1 MACNYSN
8 KFLPLVLS
16 MAESFEG
23 NEEAFKAHLAG
34 LFTNPE
40 VAIQD
45 AAGLITFESEVK
57 EQKSTDHKAP
67 VRLNTRQATIG
78 VQSGSSISS
87 AYLGRSDAYSE
98 MIKNFRRKILELS
111 RIQIDF
117 TTGSVKSFDSNASG
131 SVDGL
136 SQLNENLFN
145 YKLELIERILTETDD
160 LEALAT
166 IKEWLDNGIKTQ
178 DWDYVNSILNTL
190 IGQIKM
196 YESIPDK
203 AYDAYVILMNF
214 DKLLK
219 QECPYIE
226 VDSRYDDKES
236 IQKYKYVGANVS
248 HFTGWTS
255 SEFANSMDQASMLV
269 KAILDYI
276 PEVNEYGP
284 IDGSSIG
291 LSGFYS
297 VMTALRNTLLY
308 HAEGELL
315 ELRKNLIKGVK
326 VDMVKLIDAYIDY
339 LQSPSQNTGNVSS
352 FYDSHKTYLIGKLN
366 GIRNFIF
373 DSNIDKE
380 LKDIFNN
387 MFFKNVQMSYVAYTY
402 DPYTE
407 EFGGTDLK
415 ASAINQQTYGL
426 SGTIASAIY
435 NFRTNPDSFQ
445 TLVNSQPY
453 KGQNPKYLIK
463 SKNRSTGELTLI
475 YKGKTFSFGQK
486 SITTDF
492 DLQEFKDIFFDL
504 FGYIIP
510 DNYVDVSKQI
520 NGDNSDFRTELGEVL
535 RLGLQGPLNWGR
547 LRYDDD
553 RNFPSNI
560 NDWYTTFAKV
570 GKIIS
575 TIYGADTVNVIKNVN
590 KKNNLPLYGLTS
602 LAYNFPFI
610 MWNHMDDDSE
620 KNIYAD
626 SFLFDKVDPVTGTV
640 VSRSIV
646 GEPKVRSEV
655 MYNGKLKS
663 TSKMTVAEVAKLSIL
678 DDFYRNL
685 TDDNADHIYIQNATF
700 ADKGTHFLVNYNL
713 NTAIGPNGETL
724 KQLIDDHM
732 SKADP
737 NSTEMFKLMQETRAR
752 RIIQLVDNILADYSK
767 VFGRSFNELSDITA
781 YIAENNLSHN
791 AVRRAFVEKNVDFYE
806 EVHLSKGKVN
816 ETIALYYD
824 TFTDPKKL
832 ADRLDNERKKFV
844 ADLKSNRVEF
854 SIHLDS
860 ISKKIGN
867 KYKDWVNPDGSLILS
882 KEINGRTVLH
892 PVLEGYFMS
901 NDLLSN
907 EYNEVMIGGVYCH
920 SKNTESS
927 RLIAQ
932 IKRSVIFGATMHSF
946 AQGLENGVAEEVKI
960 ACMPD
965 VQAYVQNLV
974 GTEQTNDS
982 MDGSGLCTMLQARL
996 ESNSLLDARVGYDK
1010 KSIGHD
1016 IDSKY
1021 GRPSLLKWA
1030 VYAMTNARR
1039 RIAYGSNI
1047 SQEILCRKAYSA
1059 GNIDLTTEELNSI
1072 LKQIGPVYFKDTE
1085 KTGKYFKII
1094 SIKVDPETGVIKR
1107 ALQEVTSNGTEMNR
1121 ITSDSIQLTNTLWDI
1136 DQVFGGAWA
1145 MKFENDTL
1153 EYSESNVDAL
1163 ESYVVKHQDAKTK
1176 QIGYI
1181 VNKSAMKVGIGNLNT
1196 EDSWTDNSKFSTITM
1211 RTRYLGIQM
1220 DAEHHLDEAEVTEM
1234 TQMISALSENGYT
1247 SEIVNSI
1254 YTDIG
1259 NVIMEALKQYDT
1271 VIQSGDS
1278 KALYKLLG
1286 EVFIKSFENNDRD
1299 TLGLAQ
1305 AFVLKATQ
1313 ALKEAGSDFRL
1324 PFSAET
1330 VSGLFM
1336 STVSSMLN
1344 KKGIRRKYEGF
1355 AGVLTPSYNMM
1366 QYYRVAGQTMMYD
1379 RFTDLV
1385 REKGITSYN
1394 TTSITQSVPTT
1405 KIISGGQTGVDT
1417 IGLEVGRELGLQT
1430 GGTATP
1436 GFIRESGVDS
1446 YDRESLQSLF
1456 GLTEI
1461 SPELQAGKTGREF
1474 YLPRTEQNVLNSDAT
1489 VYFASDPNSA
1499 GRIATERFARAHD
1512 KKFIVNPT
1520 AEQLRKWLIDNNI
1533 KTLNVAGNR
1542 GSKLGQNNVADVLRA
1557 ALDDSATSKA
1567 INKVWINN
1575 ELNPF
1580 LEEIPS
1586 DQVDFEDTVVIFNTD
1601 IHGNVIRGTERIMYI
1616 QSFSQ
1621 YDEFKHMNMTGK
1633 KVYNFTSRPKNLKA
1647 TNTKFKVAGVQHSV
1661 YELDSVRAMFYHK
1674 QGINPEFVTALL
1686 NSRGYTAVE
1695 SDKMFGTLQKI
1706 VQRDLRHLEKGRS
1719 IQRISVLKDGSYT
1732 VSEFT
1737 ATDVQVTPAE
1747 LITGR
1752 YHAKEFMMDSHDNI
1766 SDIMAK
1772 GELYFEDKLKT
1783 KYNFTE
1789 DEPVWAEM
1797 TLFSESGE
1805 RYLVKTISENEKMTW
1820 MSEHGEFVNDSN
1832 VEEINGSYYIEDKEI
1847 IESEGIKFYK
1857 HKDKDGLIWNVIL
1870 VDSEETKQDLYR
1882 SNFFEFYR
1890 NMYADRQLQNQEK
1903 QDFERR
1909 ISRRAKL
1916 MFESFKRQRKML
1928 GTRIPT
1934 QAMQSFMPMEIVGY
1948 TDSEVNDVYVPVQ
1961 QFFLQGSD
1969 LDIDKVYLLGYGVNE
1984 SGKIQINSKLAE
1996 IAEYDY
2002 DDLMRLLPPN
2012 GKKYE
2017 RSQVMNTDSYILD
2030 GSRLSTE
2037 SFIDIINDVIKSG
2050 KSKVFITTTDPQAD
2064 VFMRQLNTHTRTKL
2078 SDSAIDAAIKN
2089 QVVHNVLKVA
2099 SNAEN
2104 QVIAQISVDAAT
2116 VDLKAAAKT
2125 SHLAAYEKTI
2135 TSDNPLTVFTMQV
2148 QNMVGREV
2156 IGVTA
2161 VALKQFFAKTA
2172 FYNDKINR
2180 YVEECIKNPSR
2191 IKEYTDRLLQLVVKN
2206 NPLTGKQTVFAN
2218 LNFLDVIDAINEGK
2232 IEDVDIDL
2240 YGFKKLSTLMAWL
2253 QAEADKNDAALTIS
2267 GILTL
2272 ATDNAK
2278 ELILSKLNATSAL
2291 VDIYTYLTALG
2302 TDTKTIADI
2311 MISGSFTYIA
2321 KLQEGDLFNSFT
2333 NNITIENAIRFYLGD
2348 YNMNIDQKILYGLFG
2363 VSKKSDLKS
2372 ALYDS
2377 DKVNSAIQKCLDGLK
2392 KKKEQEAEL
2401 RAWRR
2406 EQAENGQDLSEEFDQ
2421 QPEVDMSDLPTDE
2434 RGNVIIPPPDITTL
2448 SAPDIHKVIAFLNE
2462 CLKRNDNRATYA
2474 LDKQVDENLTLILNL
2489 VLPGVK
2495 EQSMM
2500 GKMAGINQGIKTKAF
2515 DKISFKQNIENYIT
2529 GAYETSLKNQLKNIE
2544 LRLKQLSKELNN
2556 PRTDP
2561 AVKENLNRELTMLKQ
2576 QEESIQQQ
2584 LKNLVPFDFYKF
2596 ILDKTYQN
2604 NWIKIMGQIKHTDNI
2619 LEIIVNVPH
2628 FKQMLHTWAIDETL
2642 LRRSS
2647 VRFNLERHL
2656 LDQIKPNQT
2665 HTFKELEFN
2674 QVKQYVNDHL
2684 ILNWLFDNG
2693 FSINIDQD
2701 QIDNYN
2707 IEVYDAAGIPTSAK
2721 AGEFKLDSIMNI
2733 DSFKHLMETW
2743 IVPELKKRFG
2753 DNAFLQALTQT
2764 SDQTKSGVKTYL
2776 KLPIPMMDI
2785 DKSVELE
2792 TKYNQYLM
2800 AFDEISTQ
2808 MFAGMKI
2815 ADLFYLYNLIVNKD
2829 SFGQKSM
2836 TRLFENLVNSNKG
2849 SFLVNS
2855 YNEWIANLDASGD
2868 FSRLQM
2874 DPEDLKGRIS
2884 QYVPESKIEGE
2895 LDGIMTKDSCFEVPH
2910 LAKSPIRITTRK
2922 TIDPQPQIQAP
2933 TLMVLKDILP
2943 PFVMKNYSD
2952 DLSSGSEVKLLS
2964 DEDWDDA
2971 FMGHDYLDENR
2982 DFLRKQKSFIY
2993 NGELYINID
3002 NASFGDMVHEWAH
3015 IILAQMKWS
3024 SDPQIRDKYYEI
3036 VSKVVDHPRFNDI
3049 AQNYPWANG
3058 SDLQEEVLVNLF
3070 QMYLQNKVFTEDNIL
3085 KELGMLSSKNFVDSY
3100 DGLIELVEQT
3110 FIINVDQNISLE
3122 DATLSDMVQLFGS
3135 GFYDQYLR
3143 HDNSYVLKKHQKVSA
3158 MKDQMIKDETLK
3170 MICK

>member
-16 MAESFEG
+16 MAKSFEG
-23 NEEAFKAHLAG
+23 NEEAFKAHLAS

-45 AAGLITFESEVK
+45 AAGLITFESEVR

-78 VQSGSSISS
+78 VQGGSSISS

-203 AYDAYVILMNF
+203 AYDAYVMLMNF

-226 VDSRYDDKES
+226 IDSRYNDKES

-284 IDGSSIG
+284 IEGSSIG

-315 ELRKNLIKGVK
+315 QLRKNLIKGAK
-326 VDMVKLIDAYIDY
+326 VDMVELIDAYIAY

-373 DSNIDKE
+373 NSNIDKE

-402 DPYTE
+402 DPYSE

-445 TLVNSQPY
+445 TLVNSQPH

-463 SKNRSTGELTLI
+463 SKNRSTGELTLT
-475 YKGKTFSFGQK
+475 YKGKTFSFGPK

-492 DLQEFKDIFFDL
+492 DLQEFKDVFFDL

-510 DNYVDVSKQI
+510 DNYIDVSKQI
-520 NGDNSDFRTELGEVL
+520 NGDASDFRTELGEIL

-547 LRYDDD
+547 LKYDDD

-570 GKIIS
+570 GKVIS
-575 TIYGADTVNVIKNVN
+575 TIYGADTVNVIKNVS

-620 KNIYAD
+620 NNIYTD
-626 SFLFDKVDPVTGTV
+626 SFLFDKVDPVTGAV

-663 TSKMTVAEVAKLSIL
+663 TSKLTVAEVAKLSIL

-713 NTAIGPNGETL
+713 NTPIGPNGETL
-724 KQLIDDHM
+724 KQLIDAHM
-732 SKADP
+732 KSANP
-737 NSTEMFKLMQETRAR
+737 NSTVMFNLMYETRAK
-752 RIIQLVDNILADYSK
+752 RIIQLVDNILSDYSK
-767 VFGRSFNELSDITA
+767 VFGQPFNELSDITT
-781 YIAENNLSHN
+781 YIAKNNLSHD
-791 AVRRAFVEKNVDFYE
+791 AVRRAFIAKGVDFYE

-1047 SQEILCRKAYSA
+1047 SQETLCRKAYSA
-1059 GNIDLTTEELNSI
+1059 GTIELTTEELNSI

-1107 ALQEVTSNGTEMNR
+1107 ALQEVTANGTEING
-1121 ITSDSIQLTNTLWDI
+1121 ITSDSIQLTNTLWDV

-1196 EDSWTDNSKFSTITM
+1196 EDSWTDDSEFSTITM

-1259 NVIMEALKQYDT
+1259 NVIMEALKRYDT

-1366 QYYRVAGQTMMYD
+1366 QYYRVGGQTMMYE
-1379 RFTDLV
+1379 RFADLV
-1385 REKGITSYN
+1385 REKGI
-1394 TTSITQSVPTT
+1394 QQDPV
-1405 KIISGGQTGVDT
+1405 TG
-1417 IGLEVGRELGLQT
+1417 
-1430 GGTATP
+1430 
-1436 GFIRESGVDS
+1436 
-1446 YDRESLQSLF
+1446 
-1456 GLTEI
+1456 
-1461 SPELQAGKTGREF
+1461 K
-1474 YLPRTEQNVLNSDAT
+1474 
-1489 VYFASDPNSA
+1489 SA
-1499 GRIATERFARAHD
+1499 
-1512 KKFIVNPT
+1512 VN
-1520 AEQLRKWLIDNNI
+1520 R
-1533 KTLNVAGNR
+1533 
-1542 GSKLGQNNVADVLRA
+1542 
-1557 ALDDSATSKA
+1557 A
-1567 INKVWINN
+1567 INDIYIDG

-1580 LEEIPS
+1580 LDGNITA
-1586 DQVDFEDTVVIFNTD
+1586 DQIDFEDTVVIFNTD
-1601 IHGNVIRGTERIMYI
+1601 LHGNIIRGTERIMYI

-1621 YDEFKHMNMTGK
+1621 YDEFKHMDMTGK

-1661 YELDSVRAMFYHK
+1661 YELDSVRAMFYYK
-1674 QGINPEFVTALL
+1674 QGINSEFVAALL
-1686 NSRGYTAVE
+1686 NSRGYAAVE

-1706 VQRDLRHLEKGRS
+1706 VQKDLRHLEKGKE
-1719 IQRISVLKDGSYT
+1719 IQRISVLKDGSYV
-1732 VSEFT
+1732 VSEFK

-1752 YHAKEFMMDSHDNI
+1752 YHAKEFMMDSHDNV
-1766 SDIMAK
+1766 SDVMEK

-1832 VEEINGSYYIEDKEI
+1832 IEEINGSYYIEDKEI
-1847 IESEGIKFYK
+1847 IESDGIKFYK

-1882 SNFFEFYR
+1882 SDFFEFYR
-1890 NMYADRQLQNQEK
+1890 NMYTDRQSQKREER
-1903 QDFERR
+1903 DFEQR

-2017 RSQVMNTDSYILD
+2017 RSQVMDTDSYVLD

-2078 SDSAIDAAIKN
+2078 SDSAVDAAIKN

-2180 YVEECIKNPSR
+2180 YTEECIKNPFR
-2191 IKEYTDRLLQLVVKN
+2191 ILEYTDRLLQLVVKN
-2206 NPLTGKQTVFAN
+2206 NPLTGQQTVFAN

-2232 IEDVDIDL
+2232 IPDIDIDL

-2333 NNITIENAIRFYLGD
+2333 NNISIENTIRFYLGD

-2372 ALYDS
+2372 ALYDN
-2377 DKVNSAIQKCLDGLK
+2377 DKVKSAIQKCLDGLK

-2406 EQAENGQDLSEEFDQ
+2406 EQAENGQDMSEEFDQ

-2462 CLKRNDNRATYA
+2462 CLKRNDNRAIYA
-2474 LDKQVDENLTLILNL
+2474 LDKQVDKNLALILNL

-2500 GKMAGINQGIKTKAF
+2500 GKMAGINQGLKTKAF

-2544 LRLKQLSKELNN
+2544 IRLKQLSKELNN

-2561 AVKENLNRELTMLKQ
+2561 AVKENLNQELTMLKQ
-2576 QEESIQQQ
+2576 QEENIQQQ
-2584 LKNLVPFDFYKF
+2584 LKNLVPFDFYNF
-2596 ILDKTYQN
+2596 ILDNTYQKK
-2604 NWIKIMGQIKHTDNI
+2604 WIKIMDQIKHTDNI

-2642 LRRSS
+2642 LRKSS

-2674 QVKQYVNDHL
+2674 QIKQYVNDHL

-2707 IEVYDAAGIPTSAK
+2707 IEVYDAAGIPISAK

-2753 DNAFLQALTQT
+2753 DNTFLQALTQT

-2792 TKYNQYLM
+2792 TKYNQYLI

-2874 DPEDLKGRIS
+2874 NPEDLKGRIS

-2895 LDGIMTKDSCFEVPH
+2895 LEGVMTKDSCFEVPH

-2922 TIDPQPQIQAP
+2922 TVDPQPQIQAP
-2933 TLMVLKDILP
+2933 TLMILKDILP
-2943 PFVMKNYSD
+2943 PFVMENYSD
-2952 DLSSGSEVKLLS
+2952 DLSSGSEVRLLS

-2971 FMGHDYLDENR
+2971 FVGNDYLDENR

-2993 NGELYINID
+2993 NGKLYINVN

-3015 IILAQMKWS
+3015 IILAQLKWS
-3024 SDPQIRDKYYEI
+3024 DNPQTRDKYYEI
-3036 VSKVVDHPRFNDI
+3036 VAKVVDHPRFNDI

-3070 QMYLQNKVFTEDNIL
+3070 QMYLQNKIFTEDNIL
-3085 KELGMLSSKNFVDSY
+3085 RELNMLSSKNFVDSY
-3100 DGLIELVEQT
+3100 DGLVELVEQT
-3110 FIINVDQNISLE
+3110 FVINVDRDMSLE
-3122 DATLSDMVQLFGS
+3122 DATLSDIVQLFGS
-3135 GFYDQYLR
+3135 GFYDQYLK
-3143 HDNSYVLKKHQKVSA
+3143 HDNSYVLKKHQKISA
-3158 MKDQMIKDETLK
+3158 MKDQMVKDETLK

>member
-78 VQSGSSISS
+78 VQGGSSISS

-136 SQLNENLFN
+136 SQLNENLFD
-145 YKLELIERILTETDD
+145 YKLELIKQIFSESGAENFQFFMEIEPLIKEAISDQDWSRVDFILTE
-160 LEALAT
+160 LQNAVKMMENVP
-166 IKEWLDNGIKTQ
+166 DN
-178 DWDYVNSILNTL
+178 V
-190 IGQIKM
+190 
-196 YESIPDK
+196 
-203 AYDAYVILMNF
+203 YDAYVMLINF

-226 VDSRYDDKES
+226 IDSRYGDNDS
-236 IQKYKYVGANVS
+236 IQKYKYIGANVS

-284 IDGSSIG
+284 IEGSSIG

-315 ELRKNLIKGVK
+315 ELRKNLIKGAK
-326 VDMVKLIDAYIDY
+326 VDMVELIDAYIEY
-339 LQSPSQNTGNVSS
+339 LQSPTQNTGNVSS

-373 DSNIDKE
+373 NSNIDKE

-402 DPYTE
+402 DPYSE

-435 NFRTNPDSFQ
+435 NFRTNTDSFQ
-445 TLVNSQPY
+445 TLVNSQPH

-463 SKNRSTGELTLI
+463 SKNRSTGELTLT
-475 YKGKTFSFGQK
+475 YKGKTFSFGPK

-510 DNYVDVSKQI
+510 DNYIDVSRQI
-520 NGDNSDFRTELGEVL
+520 NGDVSDFRTELGEVL

-575 TIYGADTVNVIKNVN
+575 TIYGADTVNVIKNVS

-620 KNIYAD
+620 KNIYTD
-626 SFLFDKVDPVTGTV
+626 SFLFDKVDPVTGAV
-640 VSRSIV
+640 VARSMI

-663 TSKMTVAEVAKLSIL
+663 TSKLTVAEVAKLSIL

-713 NTAIGPNGETL
+713 NTPIGPNGETL
-724 KQLIDDHM
+724 KQLIDAHM
-732 SKADP
+732 TSSNP
-737 NSTEMFKLMQETRAR
+737 NSTAMFNLMYETRAR
-752 RIIQLVDNILADYSK
+752 RIIQLVDNILSDYSK
-767 VFGRSFNELSDITA
+767 VFGQSFNELSDITT
-781 YIAENNLSHN
+781 YIAENNLSHD
-791 AVRRAFVEKNVDFYE
+791 AVRRAFIAKGVDFYE

-824 TFTDPKKL
+824 TFTDSKKL

-1047 SQEILCRKAYSA
+1047 SQETLCRKAYSA
-1059 GNIDLTTEELNSI
+1059 GTIDLTTEELNSI

-1094 SIKVDPETGVIKR
+1094 SIKVDSETGVIKR
-1107 ALQEVTSNGTEMNR
+1107 ALQEVTANGTEMNR

-1196 EDSWTDNSKFSTITM
+1196 EDSWTDNSEFSTITM

-1366 QYYRVAGQTMMYD
+1366 QYYRVGGQTMMYE
-1379 RFTDLV
+1379 RFADLV
-1385 REKGITSYN
+1385 REKGIQQD
-1394 TTSITQSVPTT
+1394 SIT
-1405 KIISGGQTGVDT
+1405 
-1417 IGLEVGRELGLQT
+1417 
-1430 GGTATP
+1430 
-1436 GFIRESGVDS
+1436 
-1446 YDRESLQSLF
+1446 
-1456 GLTEI
+1456 
-1461 SPELQAGKTGREF
+1461 GK
-1474 YLPRTEQNVLNSDAT
+1474 
-1489 VYFASDPNSA
+1489 SA
-1499 GRIATERFARAHD
+1499 
-1512 KKFIVNPT
+1512 VN
-1520 AEQLRKWLIDNNI
+1520 R
-1533 KTLNVAGNR
+1533 
-1542 GSKLGQNNVADVLRA
+1542 
-1557 ALDDSATSKA
+1557 A
-1567 INKVWINN
+1567 INDVYIDG
-1575 ELNPF
+1575 ELNLF
-1580 LEEIPS
+1580 LDGDITA
-1586 DQVDFEDTVVIFNTD
+1586 DQIDFEDTVVIFNTD
-1601 IHGNVIRGTERIMYI
+1601 LHGNIIRGTERIMYI

-1621 YDEFKHMNMTGK
+1621 YDEFKHMDMTGK

-1661 YELDSVRAMFYHK
+1661 YELDSVRAMFYYK

-1706 VQRDLRHLEKGRS
+1706 VQRDLRHLEKGRP

-1732 VSEFT
+1732 VSEFI

-1752 YHAKEFMMDSHDNI
+1752 YHAKEFMMDSHDKI

-1805 RYLVKTISENEKMTW
+1805 RYLVKTISENERMTW

-1890 NMYADRQLQNQEK
+1890 NMYNDRQSQKREER
-1903 QDFERR
+1903 DFEQR

-2017 RSQVMNTDSYILD
+2017 RSQVMDTDSYVLN

-2037 SFIDIINDVIKSG
+2037 SYIDIINDVIRSG

-2064 VFMRQLNTHTRTKL
+2064 VFMKQLNTHTRTKL

-2191 IKEYTDRLLQLVVKN
+2191 ILEYTDRLLQLVVKN

-2218 LNFLDVIDAINEGK
+2218 LNFLDIIDAINEGK
-2232 IEDVDIDL
+2232 IPDIDIDL

-2333 NNITIENAIRFYLGD
+2333 NNISIENAIRFYLGD

-2372 ALYDS
+2372 ALYDN
-2377 DKVNSAIQKCLDGLK
+2377 DKVKSAIQKCLDGLK

-2462 CLKRNDNRATYA
+2462 CLKRNENRSVYA
-2474 LDKQVDENLTLILNL
+2474 LDKQVDKNLALILNL

-2500 GKMAGINQGIKTKAF
+2500 GKMAGINQGIKTKSF
-2515 DKISFKQNIENYIT
+2515 DKISFKQNIENYVT
-2529 GAYETSLKNQLKNIE
+2529 GVYETSLKNQLKNIE

-2561 AVKENLNRELTMLKQ
+2561 AVKENLNRELTVLKQ
-2576 QEESIQQQ
+2576 QEENVQQQ
-2584 LKNLVPFDFYKF
+2584 LKNLVPFDFYNF
-2596 ILDKTYQN
+2596 ILDDTYQKK
-2604 NWIKIMGQIKHTDNI
+2604 WIKIMDQIKHTDNI

-2642 LRRSS
+2642 LRKSS

-2656 LDQIKPNQT
+2656 LDQIKPSLT

-2707 IEVYDAAGIPTSAK
+2707 IEVYDATGIPTSAK

-2868 FSRLQM
+2868 FSGLQM
-2874 DPEDLKGRIS
+2874 NPEDLKGRIS
-2884 QYVPESKIEGE
+2884 QYVPESKIKGE
-2895 LDGIMTKDSCFEVPH
+2895 LDGVMTKDSCFEVPH

-2922 TIDPQPQIQAP
+2922 TVDPQPRIQAP
-2933 TLMVLKDILP
+2933 TLIVLKELLP
-2943 PFVMKNYSD
+2943 PFVKDYNGE
-2952 DLSSGSEVKLLS
+2952 LSSDSDVVLWSE
-2964 DEDWDDA
+2964 EDWNA
-2971 FMGHDYLDENR
+2971 FGLEDHGNYIRDNA

-2993 NGELYINID
+2993 NGKLHINVY

-3015 IILAQMKWS
+3015 IILAQLKWS
-3024 SDPQIRDKYYEI
+3024 DDPKMRDKYYEI
-3036 VSKVVDHPRFNDI
+3036 VAKVVDHPRFGDI

-3085 KELGMLSSKNFVDSY
+3085 RELNMLSSKNFVDSY
-3100 DGLIELVEQT
+3100 DGLVELVEQT
-3110 FIINVDQNISLE
+3110 FVINVDRDMSLE
-3122 DATLSDMVQLFGS
+3122 DATLSDIVQLFGS

-3143 HDNSYVLKKHQKVSA
+3143 HDNSYVLKKHQKISA
-3158 MKDQMIKDETLK
+3158 MKDQMVKDETLK

>member
-136 SQLNENLFN
+136 SQLNENLFD
-145 YKLELIERILTETDD
+145 YKLELIKQIFSESGAENFQFFMEIEPLIKEAISDQDWSRVDFILTE
-160 LEALAT
+160 LQNAVKMMENVP
-166 IKEWLDNGIKTQ
+166 DN
-178 DWDYVNSILNTL
+178 V
-190 IGQIKM
+190 
-196 YESIPDK
+196 
-203 AYDAYVILMNF
+203 YDAYVMLINF

-226 VDSRYDDKES
+226 IDSRYGDNDS
-236 IQKYKYVGANVS
+236 IQKYKYIGANVS

-284 IDGSSIG
+284 IEGSSIG

-315 ELRKNLIKGVK
+315 ELRKNLIKGAK
-326 VDMVKLIDAYIDY
+326 VDMVELIDAYIGY
-339 LQSPSQNTGNVSS
+339 LQSPTQNTGNVSS

-373 DSNIDKE
+373 NSNIDKE

-402 DPYTE
+402 DPYSE

-435 NFRTNPDSFQ
+435 NFRTNTDSFQ
-445 TLVNSQPY
+445 TLVNSQPH

-463 SKNRSTGELTLI
+463 SKNRSTGELTLT
-475 YKGKTFSFGQK
+475 YKGKTFSFGPK

-510 DNYVDVSKQI
+510 DNYIDVSKQI
-520 NGDNSDFRTELGEVL
+520 NGDASDFRTELGEVL

-575 TIYGADTVNVIKNVN
+575 TIYGADTVNVIKNVS

-620 KNIYAD
+620 KNIYTD

-640 VSRSIV
+640 VARSMV

-663 TSKMTVAEVAKLSIL
+663 TSKLTVAEVAKLSIL

-713 NTAIGPNGETL
+713 NTPIGPNGETL
-724 KQLIDDHM
+724 KQLIDAHM
-732 SKADP
+732 TSSNP
-737 NSTEMFKLMQETRAR
+737 NSTAMFNLMYETRAR
-752 RIIQLVDNILADYSK
+752 RIIQLVDNILSDYSK
-767 VFGRSFNELSDITA
+767 VFGQSFNDLSDITT
-781 YIAENNLSHN
+781 YIAENNLSHD
-791 AVRRAFVEKNVDFYE
+791 AVRRAFIAKGVDFYE

-824 TFTDPKKL
+824 TFTDSKKL

-1047 SQEILCRKAYSA
+1047 SQETLCRKAYSA
-1059 GNIDLTTEELNSI
+1059 GTIDLTTEELNSI

-1094 SIKVDPETGVIKR
+1094 SIKVDSETGVIKR
-1107 ALQEVTSNGTEMNR
+1107 ALQEVTANGTEMNR

-1196 EDSWTDNSKFSTITM
+1196 EDSWTDNSEFSTITM

-1366 QYYRVAGQTMMYD
+1366 QYYRVGRQTMMYE
-1379 RFTDLV
+1379 RFADLV
-1385 REKGITSYN
+1385 REKGIQQD
-1394 TTSITQSVPTT
+1394 SIT
-1405 KIISGGQTGVDT
+1405 
-1417 IGLEVGRELGLQT
+1417 
-1430 GGTATP
+1430 
-1436 GFIRESGVDS
+1436 
-1446 YDRESLQSLF
+1446 
-1456 GLTEI
+1456 
-1461 SPELQAGKTGREF
+1461 GK
-1474 YLPRTEQNVLNSDAT
+1474 
-1489 VYFASDPNSA
+1489 SA
-1499 GRIATERFARAHD
+1499 
-1512 KKFIVNPT
+1512 VN
-1520 AEQLRKWLIDNNI
+1520 R
-1533 KTLNVAGNR
+1533 
-1542 GSKLGQNNVADVLRA
+1542 
-1557 ALDDSATSKA
+1557 A
-1567 INKVWINN
+1567 INDVYIDG

-1580 LEEIPS
+1580 LDGDITA
-1586 DQVDFEDTVVIFNTD
+1586 DQIDFEDTVVIFNTD
-1601 IHGNVIRGTERIMYI
+1601 LHGNIIRGTERIMYI

-1621 YDEFKHMNMTGK
+1621 YDEFKHMDMTGK

-1661 YELDSVRAMFYHK
+1661 YELDSVRAMFYYK

-1695 SDKMFGTLQKI
+1695 SDKMFGTLQRI
-1706 VQRDLRHLEKGRS
+1706 VQRDLRHLEKGRP

-1732 VSEFT
+1732 VSEFI

-1805 RYLVKTISENEKMTW
+1805 RYLVKTISENERMTW

-1890 NMYADRQLQNQEK
+1890 NMYNDRQSQKREER
-1903 QDFERR
+1903 DFEQR

-2002 DDLMRLLPPN
+2002 DDLMKLLPPN

-2017 RSQVMNTDSYILD
+2017 RSQMIDTDSYVLD
-2030 GSRLSTE
+2030 GSRLSSE

-2180 YVEECIKNPSR
+2180 YVEECVKNPSR
-2191 IKEYTDRLLQLVVKN
+2191 ILEYTDRLLQLVVKN

-2218 LNFLDVIDAINEGK
+2218 LNFLDIIDAINEGK
-2232 IEDVDIDL
+2232 IPDIDIDL

-2333 NNITIENAIRFYLGD
+2333 NNISIENAIRFYLGD

-2377 DKVNSAIQKCLDGLK
+2377 DKVKSAIQKCLDGLK

-2462 CLKRNDNRATYA
+2462 CLKRNENRSVYA
-2474 LDKQVDENLTLILNL
+2474 LDKQVDKNLALILNL

-2500 GKMAGINQGIKTKAF
+2500 GKMAGINQGIKTKSF
-2515 DKISFKQNIENYIT
+2515 DKISFKQNIENYVT
-2529 GAYETSLKNQLKNIE
+2529 GVYETSLKNQLKNIE

-2561 AVKENLNRELTMLKQ
+2561 AVKENLNRELTVLKQ
-2576 QEESIQQQ
+2576 QEENVQQQ
-2584 LKNLVPFDFYKF
+2584 LKNLVPFDFYNF
-2596 ILDKTYQN
+2596 ILDDTYQKK
-2604 NWIKIMGQIKHTDNI
+2604 WIKIIDQIKHTDNI

-2642 LRRSS
+2642 LRKSS

-2656 LDQIKPNQT
+2656 LDQIKPSLT

-2707 IEVYDAAGIPTSAK
+2707 IEVYDATGIPTSAK

-2753 DNAFLQALTQT
+2753 DNAFLQSLTQT

-2868 FSRLQM
+2868 FSGLQM
-2874 DPEDLKGRIS
+2874 NPEDLKGRIS
-2884 QYVPESKIEGE
+2884 QYVPESKIKGE
-2895 LDGIMTKDSCFEVPH
+2895 LEGVMTKDSCFEVPH
-2910 LAKSPIRITTRK
+2910 LAKSPIRITTRR
-2922 TIDPQPQIQAP
+2922 TVDHQPQIQAP
-2933 TLMVLKDILP
+2933 TLMILKDILP
-2943 PFVMKNYSD
+2943 PFVMENYSD

-2964 DEDWDDA
+2964 DEDWNDV
-2971 FMGHDYLDENR
+2971 FEGSDYLNENK

-2993 NGELYINID
+2993 DGKLYINVD
-3002 NASFGDMVHEWAH
+3002 NASFGDVVHEWAH
-3015 IILAQMKWS
+3015 IILAQLKWS
-3024 SDPQIRDKYYEI
+3024 NNPQTRDKYYEI
-3036 VSKVVDHPRFNDI
+3036 VAKVVDHPRFNDI

-3085 KELGMLSSKNFVDSY
+3085 RELNMLSSKSFVDSY

-3110 FIINVDQNISLE
+3110 FVINVDRDMSLE
-3122 DATLSDMVQLFGS
+3122 DATLSDIVQLFGS

-3143 HDNSYVLKKHQKVSA
+3143 HDNSYVLKKHQKISA
-3158 MKDQMIKDETLK
+3158 MKDQMVKDETLK

>member
-160 LEALAT
+160 LEALTT
-166 IKEWLDNGIKTQ
+166 IKEWLNDGIKTQ

-190 IGQIKM
+190 LGQIKM

-226 VDSRYDDKES
+226 IDSRYDDKES
-236 IQKYKYVGANVS
+236 IQKYKYIGANVS

-284 IDGSSIG
+284 IEGSSIG

-308 HAEGELL
+308 HAEGDLL
-315 ELRKNLIKGVK
+315 QLRKNLIKGAK
-326 VDMVKLIDAYIDY
+326 VDMVELIDAYIEY
-339 LQSPSQNTGNVSS
+339 LQSPTQNTGNVSS

-373 DSNIDKE
+373 NSNIDKE

-402 DPYTE
+402 DPYSE

-445 TLVNSQPY
+445 TLVNSQPH

-463 SKNRSTGELTLI
+463 SKNRSTGELTLT
-475 YKGKTFSFGQK
+475 YKGKTFSFGPK

-510 DNYVDVSKQI
+510 DNYIDVSKQI
-520 NGDNSDFRTELGEVL
+520 NGDASDFRTELGEVL

-575 TIYGADTVNVIKNVN
+575 TIYGADTVNVIKNVS

-620 KNIYAD
+620 KNIYTD

-640 VSRSIV
+640 VARSMI

-663 TSKMTVAEVAKLSIL
+663 TSKLTVAEVAKLSIL

-713 NTAIGPNGETL
+713 NTPIGPNGETL
-724 KQLIDDHM
+724 KQLIDAHM
-732 SKADP
+732 KSSNP
-737 NSTEMFKLMQETRAR
+737 NSTAMFNLMYETRAK
-752 RIIQLVDNILADYSK
+752 RIIQLVDNILSDYSK
-767 VFGRSFNELSDITA
+767 VFGQSFDELSDITT
-781 YIAENNLSHN
+781 YIAKNNLSHDD
-791 AVRRAFVEKNVDFYE
+791 VRRAFIAKGVDFYE

-824 TFTDPKKL
+824 TFTDTKKL

-1047 SQEILCRKAYSA
+1047 SQETLCRKAYSA
-1059 GNIDLTTEELNSI
+1059 GTIDLTTEELNSI

-1107 ALQEVTSNGTEMNR
+1107 ALQEVTANGTEING
-1121 ITSDSIQLTNTLWDI
+1121 ITSDNIQLTNTLWDI

-1196 EDSWTDNSKFSTITM
+1196 EDSWTDNSEFSTITM

-1366 QYYRVAGQTMMYD
+1366 QYYRVGGQTMMYEKFAD
-1379 RFTDLV
+1379 VV
-1385 REKGITSYN
+1385 REKGI
-1394 TTSITQSVPTT
+1394 
-1405 KIISGGQTGVDT
+1405 
-1417 IGLEVGRELGLQT
+1417 
-1430 GGTATP
+1430 
-1436 GFIRESGVDS
+1436 
-1446 YDRESLQSLF
+1446 QSL
-1456 GLTEI
+1456 
-1461 SPELQAGKTGREF
+1461 SGR
-1474 YLPRTEQNVLNSDAT
+1474 
-1489 VYFASDPNSA
+1489 SA
-1499 GRIATERFARAHD
+1499 VKR
-1512 KKFIVNPT
+1512 
-1520 AEQLRKWLIDNNI
+1520 
-1533 KTLNVAGNR
+1533 
-1542 GSKLGQNNVADVLRA
+1542 
-1557 ALDDSATSKA
+1557 A
-1567 INKVWINN
+1567 INDIYING

-1580 LEEIPS
+1580 LEPIDP
-1586 DQVDFEDTVVIFNTD
+1586 DKVDFEDTVVIFNLNPDGSIDRTN
-1601 IHGNVIRGTERIMYI
+1601 IPEPIYI
-1616 QSFSQ
+1616 QSFTQ
-1621 YDEFKHMNMTGK
+1621 YDAFKHMDMTGK
-1633 KVYNFTSRPKNLKA
+1633 IVYNFTSRPKNLKA

-1661 YELDSVRAMFYHK
+1661 YELDSVRAMFYYK
-1674 QGINPEFVTALL
+1674 QGTNSEFVTALL

-1706 VQRDLRHLEKGRS
+1706 VQRDLRHLEKGRPV
-1719 IQRISVLKDGSYT
+1719 QRISVLKDGSYT
-1732 VSEFT
+1732 VSEFI

-1766 SDIMAK
+1766 SDVMAK

-1847 IESEGIKFYK
+1847 IESKGIKFYK

-1890 NMYADRQLQNQEK
+1890 NMYNDRQSQKREER
-1903 QDFERR
+1903 DFEQR

-2017 RSQVMNTDSYILD
+2017 RSQVMDTDSYVLD

-2037 SFIDIINDVIKSG
+2037 SYIDIINDVIRSG
-2050 KSKVFITTTDPQAD
+2050 KSKVFITTADSRAD
-2064 VFMRQLNTHTRTKL
+2064 VFMKQLDTHTRTKL
-2078 SDSAIDAAIKN
+2078 SDSAVDAAIKN

-2180 YVEECIKNPSR
+2180 YTEECIKNPSR
-2191 IKEYTDRLLQLVVKN
+2191 ILEYTDRLLQLVVKN
-2206 NPLTGKQTVFAN
+2206 NPLTGQQTVFAN

-2232 IEDVDIDL
+2232 IPDIDIDL

-2333 NNITIENAIRFYLGD
+2333 NNISIENAIRFYLGD

-2377 DKVNSAIQKCLDGLK
+2377 DKVKSAIQKCLDGLK

-2406 EQAENGQDLSEEFDQ
+2406 EQAENGQDMTEEFDQ

-2462 CLKRNDNRATYA
+2462 CLKRNENRSTYA
-2474 LDKQVDENLTLILNL
+2474 LDKQVDKNLALILNL

-2500 GKMAGINQGIKTKAF
+2500 GKMAGINQGLKTKAF

-2544 LRLKQLSKELNN
+2544 LRLKQLSKDLNN

-2561 AVKENLNRELTMLKQ
+2561 AVKENLNQELTMLKQ
-2576 QEESIQQQ
+2576 QEENIQQQ
-2584 LKNLVPFDFYKF
+2584 LKNLVPFDFYNF
-2596 ILDKTYQN
+2596 ILDDAYQKK
-2604 NWIKIMGQIKHTDNI
+2604 WIKIMDQIKHTDNI

-2642 LRRSS
+2642 LRKSS

-2656 LDQIKPNQT
+2656 LNQIKPNQT

-2808 MFAGMKI
+2808 MFAGMKV

-2849 SFLVNS
+2849 SFLVNN

-2868 FSRLQM
+2868 FSGLQM

-2895 LDGIMTKDSCFEVPH
+2895 LEGVMTKDSCFEVPH
-2910 LAKSPIRITTRK
+2910 LAKSPIRITTRR
-2922 TIDPQPQIQAP
+2922 TVDHQPQIQVP
-2933 TLMVLKDILP
+2933 TLMILKDILP
-2943 PFVMKNYSD
+2943 PFIMENYSE
-2952 DLSSGSEVKLLS
+2952 DLSSGSDVWLLS
-2964 DEDWDDA
+2964 DEDWDDV
-2971 FMGHDYLDENR
+2971 FMGYDYLDENR

-2993 NGELYINID
+2993 NGKLYINVN

-3015 IILAQMKWS
+3015 IILAQLKWS
-3024 SDPQIRDKYYEI
+3024 DNPQTRDKYYEI
-3036 VSKVVDHPRFNDI
+3036 VAKVVDHPRFNDI

-3085 KELGMLSSKNFVDSY
+3085 KELNMLSSKGFVDSY

-3110 FIINVDQNISLE
+3110 FVINVNRDMSLE
-3122 DATLSDMVQLFGS
+3122 DATLSDIVQLFGS

-3143 HDNSYVLKKHQKVSA
+3143 HDNSYVLKKHQKISA
-3158 MKDQMIKDETLK
+3158 MKDQMVKDETLK